1 MSAQDGEGKRGL
13 GLLLFGREG
22 RSERDDK
29 VRRVRK
35 RRIEGLS
42 LETTR

>member
-1 MSAQDGEGKRGL
+1 M
-13 GLLLFGREG
+13 GLLGCFSLAERG
-22 RSERDDK
+22 RSERVET